1 MPSRKKIA
9 TVVAGAT
16 IVLGAAGVAGLAYQG
31 ELPGMPATLF
41 GHQQAQQG
49 QDTPGAPDLPEPGDT
64 PDAGD

>member
-1 MPSRKKIA
+1 MTSRKKIA

-31 ELPGMPATLF
+31 EMPGTLF
-41 GHQQAQQG
+41 GHGQSQQG
-49 QDTPGAPDLPEPGDT
+49 PDTPGVPDLPEPGDT

>member
-31 ELPGMPATLF
+31 ELPGVPATLF
-41 GHQQAQQG
+41 GQQQAQQG